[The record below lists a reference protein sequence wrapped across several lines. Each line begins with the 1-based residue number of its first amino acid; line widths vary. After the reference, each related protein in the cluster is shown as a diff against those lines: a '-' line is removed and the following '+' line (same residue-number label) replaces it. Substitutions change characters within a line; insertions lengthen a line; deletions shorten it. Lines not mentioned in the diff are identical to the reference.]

1 MRAHRV
7 AAMIA
12 EMVMS
17 AGAVTA
23 GGFAYAKSRRAKLY
37 RELADR
43 VARIAATTPLLLP
56 ASRQSA
62 LPSFA
67 DRLIFLRD
75 FLPEAAFAQLKAE
88 AERLVAPERSFV
100 PAHKKGGTVAYETLI
115 ASAPAIVSCYHSQD
129 LTAFVSRLVGA
140 KVQPTPISDQS
151 SLSLLFYDKPGD
163 HIGWHYD
170 HNFYRG
176 RHFTLLLALDNQGRA
191 ANGLSHAELKAR
203 IGGQE
208 RGVAT
213 PPNTMVV
220 FEGAGVSHKVTPIL
234 EGERRLV
241 LSMTYCA
248 DPRAYWWQ
256 GVTRRIKDTAFYGI
270 RALWT

>member
-1 MRAHRV
+1 
-7 AAMIA
+7 MIA

-37 RELADR
+37 RELAGR
-43 VARIAATTPLLLP
+43 VSDIAAARPLALQ
-56 ASRQSA
+56 ASRFSV
-62 LPSFA
+62 LPGFA
-67 DRLIFLRD
+67 DRLAFLPD
-75 FLPEAAFAQLKAE
+75 FLPAAAFAQLKAE
-88 AERLVAPERSFV
+88 AERLVNPERSFV
-100 PAHKKGGTVAYETLI
+100 PVHKKGGTVAYETLV
-115 ASAPAIVSCYHSQD
+115 SNAPAIVSCYHSRD
-129 LTAFVSRLVGA
+129 LLAFVSRLVG
-140 KVQPTPISDQS
+140 VEVRPTPISDQS

-191 ANGLSHAELKAR
+191 ADGLSHAELKAR
-203 IGGQE
+203 LAGEE
-208 RGVAT
+208 RGIAT
-213 PPNTMVV
+213 PSNMLVV
-220 FEGAGVSHKVTPIL
+220 FEGARVHHKVTPIL

-248 DPRAYWWQ
+248 DPRAHWWQ
-256 GVTRRIKDTAFYGI
+256 GVSRRIKDTAFYGV